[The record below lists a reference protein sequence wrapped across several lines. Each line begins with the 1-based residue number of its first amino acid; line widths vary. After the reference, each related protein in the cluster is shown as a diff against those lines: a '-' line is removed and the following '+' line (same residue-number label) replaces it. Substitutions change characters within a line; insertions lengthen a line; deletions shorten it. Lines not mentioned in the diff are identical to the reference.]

1 MLEGCKN
8 AQERWS
14 GVHELIDTWLHERQS
29 LIVCYTELVQTI
41 KSDQLPNTKQVK
53 ALCDVMVDYTSA
65 GHFEIFEQLYREA
78 EAFCDQKAIEL
89 GEKILPKIQVSTE
102 VILDFNEQF
111 ESGQLI
117 DALNLFSERLSHLGE
132 HLADRFQH
140 EDLLIETLHTAHQ
153 EVAST

>member
-14 GVHELIDTWLHERQS
+14 GVHELIDKWLHERQS
-29 LIVCYTELVQTI
+29 LIVCYTGLVQTV
-41 KSDQLPNTKQVK
+41 KSDQLPRIEQIK

-65 GHFEIFEQLYREA
+65 GHFEVFEQLYREA
-78 EAFCDQKAIEL
+78 EAFADQSALDL

-102 VILDFNEQF
+102 VILDFNEKI
-111 ESGQLI
+111 ESGLLSEGLAPISEQLS
-117 DALNLFSERLSHLGE
+117 LLGE

-140 EDLLIETLHTAHQ
+140 EDQLIETLHTAHQ
-153 EVAST
+153 ELAST